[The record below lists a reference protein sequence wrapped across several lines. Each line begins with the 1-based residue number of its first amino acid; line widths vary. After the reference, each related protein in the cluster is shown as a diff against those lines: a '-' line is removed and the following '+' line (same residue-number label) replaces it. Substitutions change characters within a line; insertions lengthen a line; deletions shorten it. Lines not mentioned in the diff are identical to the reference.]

1 MNVTIYKDLDHL
13 KNANEQQNEEFFFVE
28 MIGSARECLLEEVP
42 PSANNNNNNN
52 NNNNF
57 DSDDDDDDE
66 GKKKKPRMAN
76 ALINGARIVEINDL
90 IVSYSGK
97 KKTSSFQETFYSSS
111 EDYAKFA
118 ETKMKHIVLYIN
130 GTEAI
135 EEESMDMTFSLFFV
149 AHMLR
154 KEGHKGKISVLL
166 LARDTSSFEAQP
178 NETINEDYEKKDKK
192 QEQMVKDYESKLI
205 TVYDLLQNLTTQRL
219 QVIDT
224 RAEEYFHGDN
234 VESGGETDDNRAGHI
249 PSALNIPHF
258 KLKPD
263 DNDFNAEVFKNCGV
277 DVNAP
282 IAVIG
287 GGGKT
292 NCSSAPFVIAMLEKL
307 GAEEVFYAEGGMYAW
322 KTEDNCSYPLYYDS
336 SLEIKSRGRL
346 IVWSVTRGRSTALER
361 SFTQH
366 SEIMVMHELL
376 TEPYLKENKK
386 DNYEK
391 IKNGQMTLDLA
402 SSGCSYQ
409 SVLELMR
416 TDYSGQEKLYF
427 FSKELSCY
435 FDEGKCSDD
444 WLHSFHHV
452 ILVRD
457 PSDALKSF
465 YRVGLSGAK
474 ETVDSLYF
482 DASESGFKECKKII
496 EKIESI
502 QAKYMVID
510 ADLDL
515 MKNPEQ
521 TLKQICAFAS
531 IPFHKNMLSWNP
543 QELESWKKFR
553 GWHDDA
559 VNSSSFKAPD
569 RTESNAEEY
578 PKEIYEAIADSME
591 YYRFCIYKRK
601 DDARSLID

>member
-1 MNVTIYKDLDHL
+1 MNNVHDVVE
-13 KNANEQQNEEFFFVE
+13 KNE
-28 MIGSARECLLEEVP
+28 MSTSLPQPAGGCG
-42 PSANNNNNNN
+42 
-52 NNNNF
+52 
-57 DSDDDDDDE
+57 
-66 GKKKKPRMAN
+66 GK
-76 ALINGARIVEINDL
+76 
-90 IVSYSGK
+90 
-97 KKTSSFQETFYSSS
+97 
-111 EDYAKFA
+111 
-118 ETKMKHIVLYIN
+118 
-130 GTEAI
+130 
-135 EEESMDMTFSLFFV
+135 EEEEE
-149 AHMLR
+149 
-154 KEGHKGKISVLL
+154 KEHSNSNKTGLL
-166 LARDTSSFEAQP
+166 
-178 NETINEDYEKKDKK
+178 
-192 QEQMVKDYESKLI
+192 
-205 TVYDLLQNLTTQRL
+205 
-219 QVIDT
+219 
-224 RAEEYFHGDN
+224 
-234 VESGGETDDNRAGHI
+234 
-249 PSALNIPHF
+249 
-258 KLKPD
+258 
-263 DNDFNAEVFKNCGV
+263 
-277 DVNAP
+277 
-282 IAVIG
+282 
-287 GGGKT
+287 
-292 NCSSAPFVIAMLEKL
+292 
-307 GAEEVFYAEGGMYAW
+307 
-322 KTEDNCSYPLYYDS
+322 
-336 SLEIKSRGRL
+336 
-346 IVWSVTRGRSTALER
+346 VWSVPRGRSTALER
-361 SFTQH
+361 AFSQH
-366 SEIMVMHELL
+366 PEIMVKHELL
-376 TEPYLKENKK
+376 TEPYLKEKNAI
-386 DNYEK
+386 NYEK
-391 IKNGQMTLDLA
+391 IKNGQQKLSVTESSQEDLVGLLLA
-402 SSGCSYQ
+402 DDDDDDCKVKSQEVVVQSYSYADILQ
-409 SVLELMR
+409 QMKKTAKYREH
-416 TDYSGQEKLYF
+416 QEKPYF